1 MKKLFTIITIFSA
14 LALIMTACTQKSAGD
29 PSLSGSDTTGFAQF
43 QEWKAMN
50 DKLEVEK
57 ANAIVAKK
65 SNKVNYNN
73 SGTMSSSTTNKE
85 KVKKKKGWS
94 KSAKYAVI
102 GGAGGA
108 VLGAIINKRDPVK
121 GAVVGAVVLG
131 GGGYIFGRTQ
141 DKKDG
146 RFE

>member
-73 SGTMSSSTTNKE
+73 SGTMSSSTTNQA
-85 KVKKKKGWS
+85 KVEKKKGWS
-94 KSAKYAVI
+94 KAAKYGVI
-102 GGAGGA
+102 GGGTGVVLGAVINKKNRVAGGAIGGA
-108 VLGAIINKRDPVK
+108 VLGGI
-121 GAVVGAVVLG
+121 
-131 GGGYIFGRTQ
+131 GYLWGRSK
-141 DKKDG
+141 DKKEG
-146 RFE
+146 RY